1 MCGGGGGGDGGVCG
15 GGLRRKLGDGEC
27 GARIN
32 RSESDGTIK
41 RQTTTTL
48 VSARF
53 TSPPLAL
60 LEEAQRRE
68 EVQPVEVVVDSG
80 LQQVVL

>member
-1 MCGGGGGGDGGVCG
+1 M
-15 GGLRRKLGDGEC
+15 
-27 GARIN
+27 
-32 RSESDGTIK
+32 RSQDQQAEPDGTIK
-41 RQTTTTL
+41 RQT
-48 VSARF
+48 SAGF

>member
-1 MCGGGGGGDGGVCG
+1 M
-15 GGLRRKLGDGEC
+15 
-27 GARIN
+27 
-32 RSESDGTIK
+32 RSQDQQADGTIK
-41 RQTTTTL
+41 RQTTL
-48 VSARF
+48 FVSARF

-80 LQQVVL
+80 L

>member
-1 MCGGGGGGDGGVCG
+1 MWRGRWGGGGTETEP
-15 GGLRRKLGDGEC
+15 RRSQDQQAEC
-27 GARIN
+27 
-32 RSESDGTIK
+32 DGTIK
-41 RQTTTTL
+41 RQTAVF

-68 EVQPVEVVVDSG
+68 EVQPVQVVVDSG